1 MNNTEQIYREYKLG
15 VKDMARAVKEFQKLV
30 NKCDGSFDNT
40 EVYLSDM
47 EMAVDDLMKDEAL
60 PDDLLRPMQR
70 IFDSV
75 ERAYLGTQEA
85 KSHFEDAVE
94 GMKKLTL

>member
-30 NKCDGSFDNT
+30 NKCDSSFDNT

-47 EMAVDDLMKDEAL
+47 ETV
-60 PDDLLRPMQR
+60 
-70 IFDSV
+70 S
-75 ERAYLGTQEA
+75 YT
-85 KSHFEDAVE
+85 H
-94 GMKKLTL
+94 LTLPTILLV